1 MGMAL
6 GETAPRASVDAAQTA
21 PVATPRNQ
29 DAVAARAPDAAVP
42 RAPVVTTPRFVI
54 YSDFDT
60 NLNDALI
67 SAGLARKK
75 KEPELFHSGAEAGC
89 FDKLPPSER
98 AGWDGAV
105 DYYARII
112 SPAEWNAR
120 EQFLLRMQLVGFDA
134 EWRTPDG
141 TEFVELAR
149 SFRAVAAPAYRL
161 CRWTAQDEQNRRW
174 IAELKTRL
182 DAEEETLA
190 PRLERLYQKRWKSLP
205 ILVDVVET
213 VNWSGANTSWSDAGQ
228 GDILITSTVAGTP
241 AFETLFHE
249 ASHILMDRG
258 DPVRQA
264 LDKAAKAAEFRLPSD
279 LWHVVLFY
287 TTGEAVRGLLDER
300 GQKGYTPMLYEIFGR
315 GTWGEYRGALE
326 SAWHP
331 YVEGTQTLDEA
342 AARLVAALRRNDG
355 SKSPSR

>member
-1 MGMAL
+1 MPDFTRIVRHGKRRAWTFIQSRAAICENDGMVRFVSVRVVLGCGIVLAPMGMAL

-141 TEFVELAR
+141 TEFV
-149 SFRAVAAPAYRL
+149 
-161 CRWTAQDEQNRRW
+161 
-174 IAELKTRL
+174 
-182 DAEEETLA
+182 
-190 PRLERLYQKRWKSLP
+190 
-205 ILVDVVET
+205 
-213 VNWSGANTSWSDAGQ
+213 
-228 GDILITSTVAGTP
+228 
-241 AFETLFHE
+241 
-249 ASHILMDRG
+249 
-258 DPVRQA
+258 
-264 LDKAAKAAEFRLPSD
+264 
-279 LWHVVLFY
+279 
-287 TTGEAVRGLLDER
+287 
-300 GQKGYTPMLYEIFGR
+300 
-315 GTWGEYRGALE
+315 
-326 SAWHP
+326 
-331 YVEGTQTLDEA
+331 
-342 AARLVAALRRNDG
+342 
-355 SKSPSR
+355 